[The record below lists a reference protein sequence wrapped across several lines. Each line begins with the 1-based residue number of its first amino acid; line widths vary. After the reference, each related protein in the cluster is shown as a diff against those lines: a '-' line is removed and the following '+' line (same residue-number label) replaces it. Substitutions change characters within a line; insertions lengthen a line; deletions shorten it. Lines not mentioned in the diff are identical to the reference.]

1 MVTAS
6 RYDRTAERPDQGP
19 VQDMGR
25 VGPSFAQAFEG
36 GQAFGE
42 ALFEDGEVFGGYGPM
57 PESGLKLVPVVTYW
71 SLGSKSPL
79 A

>member
-25 VGPSFAQAFEG
+25 VGPSFAQALEVE
-36 GQAFGE
+36 QAFGE
-42 ALFEDGEVFGGYGPM
+42 APFEGDEGFGGDGPM
-57 PESGLKLVPVVTYW
+57 PESG
-71 SLGSKSPL
+71 SK
-79 A
+79 

>member
-25 VGPSFAQAFEG
+25 VGPGSVQALEG
-36 GQAFGE
+36 EQAFGE
-42 ALFEDGEVFGGYGPM
+42 TLFEGDEGFGAVRAGPDDR
-57 PESGLKLVPVVTYW
+57 PGKGADKALV
-71 SLGSKSPL
+71 
-79 A
+79 

>member
-25 VGPSFAQAFEG
+25 VGPSFAQALEVE
-36 GQAFGE
+36 QAFGE
-42 ALFEDGEVFGGYGPM
+42 LLFEGGEGFGGAGPLRRRGATI
-57 PESGLKLVPVVTYW
+57 GLHKRLM
-71 SLGSKSPL
+71 L
-79 A
+79 

>member
-25 VGPSFAQAFEG
+25 AGPGIVQALEG
-36 GQAFGE
+36 EQAFGE
-42 ALFEDGEVFGGYGPM
+42 LVFEGGEAFGG
-57 PESGLKLVPVVTYW
+57 SGHE
-71 SLGSKSPL
+71 GG
-79 A
+79 